1 MFYEDN
7 YGYKTTNE
15 QEKFFKDSQ
24 MRTDEGELRP
34 YYHYTVSH
42 FNEFDIS
49 TLGKQS
55 GDKGYF
61 GIGFYFTGQES
72 FNSCCWPDRENGEEL
87 IKLECY
93 LNLKN
98 PFAFDKLGKV
108 SYNDENY
115 HAYDKDNF
123 LHYLKNYIEDEDLK
137 KTIVRD
143 EDEFIEFI
151 KDNYHYD
158 EYQELIEAYEDGDID
173 FYDEVDDKSL
183 DRLYSNLE
191 RDTTIITPNN
201 LEYGHIHR
209 GMLCDF
215 TEVITDYVK
224 QNGFDGIL
232 SDSGSSLKGCTE
244 VVVFYPEQI
253 KSIHNLYPTNDKNM
267 HNNAEDYLMKNSEK
281 LTPEQKNEIEQFI
294 AKYILIEVSDIEKD
308 DNGNYSGI
316 IHFEDTENK
325 FSIINDNFNIDYK
338 APSNSKLINRYDE
351 VKELVEFEIECYE
364 KDMAKE
370 ISHSKNQFER

>member
-7 YGYKTTNE
+7 YGYKPTDE
-15 QEKFFKDSQ
+15 QKEFFKDSQ
-24 MRTDEGELRP
+24 MKTDEGELRP

-42 FNEFDIS
+42 FNEFDIN

-123 LHYLKNYIEDEDLK
+123 LYYLKNYIEDEDLK

-173 FYDEVDDKSL
+173 FYDEVDGKSL

-232 SDSGSSLKGCTE
+232 SDSGSSLKCCTE

-267 HNNAEDYLMKNSEK
+267 HNNAKDYLQKNSEK

-294 AKYILIEVSDIEKD
+294 AKPILIEVSDIEKD

-325 FSIINDNFNIDYK
+325 FSVINDNFNIDYK

>member
-7 YGYKTTNE
+7 YGYKPTDE
-15 QEKFFKDSQ
+15 QKEFFKDSQ
-24 MRTDEGELRP
+24 MKTDEGELAP
-34 YYHYTVSH
+34 YYHCTVSH
-42 FNEFDIS
+42 FNEFDIN

-61 GIGFYFTGQES
+61 GTGFYFTGNRS

-98 PFAFDKLGKV
+98 PFVFDKLGKLMYGDDDYWA
-108 SYNDENY
+108 YN
-115 HAYDKDNF
+115 KDNF
-123 LHYLKNYIEDEDLK
+123 LSYLKDHVEDEDLK
-137 KTIVRD
+137 KTIVLD
-143 EDEFIEFI
+143 NDEFVEFL
-151 KDNYHYD
+151 KDNYEYD
-158 EYQELIEAYEDGDID
+158 EYQKLVEAYEDGDID
-173 FYDEVDDKSL
+173 FYEEIDGMSL
-183 DRLYSNLE
+183 DRLFTDLE
-191 RDTTIITPNN
+191 SETTIITPFN
-201 LEYGHIHR
+201 LEFRHIHR
-209 GMLCDF
+209 GLLCEF
-215 TEVITDYVK
+215 TELITDYAK
-224 QNGFDGIL
+224 EYGFDGIL
-232 SDSGSSLKGCTE
+232 SDNGGQLKEVTE

-267 HNNAEDYLMKNSEK
+267 HNNAEDYLKKNSEK

-294 AKYILIEVSDIEKD
+294 AKPLLIEVSDIEKD

-364 KDMAKE
+364 KDIAKE